1 MDHSIKKLFWENT
14 YIHEQIY
21 EFCNAR
27 QNYKQAKQ
35 NYEILAQQIDTQMGR
50 DFYLRYEQ
58 ALNEYIAQE
67 VYAYY
72 LFGLGLRQEVLESL
86 ECPLSQLR

>member
-1 MDHSIKKLFWENT
+1 MNKLFWENP

-21 EFCNAR
+21 EFCSAR

-35 NYEILAQQIDTQMGR
+35 DYEILAQQIDVQMGR
-50 DFYLRYEQ
+50 DFYLCYERT
-58 ALNEYIAQE
+58 LNAYIAQE

-72 LFGLGLRQEVLESL
+72 LFGLGLRQEVLDSL
-86 ECPLSQLR
+86 GHPLSELR

>member
-21 EFCNAR
+21 QFCNAR
-27 QNYKQAKQ
+27 PTYERAKQ
-35 NYEILAQQIDTQMGR
+35 TYEAFAQRIDDCMGR

-58 ALNEYIAQE
+58 ALNDYIAQE

-72 LFGLGLRQEVLESL
+72 LFGLGLRQEVLSAL
-86 ECPLSQLR
+86 T